1 MEALIRSDCASVD
14 CSALRRNA
22 LVTDRAM
29 VVKTPRRIS
38 VVMHPIR
45 EKPCSLL
52 DIAMSNNEQGFSL
65 IGCITTLILL
75 GVLTTIALSVTSA
88 FRLRA
93 EQSTLAQSDLINA
106 SNCIEQ
112 IKSVS
117 ESHEFK
123 SIYDSKNLKCS
134 NATIKITPLKTTL
147 TANNNSSNSITAKI
161 EPISDRKSVV

>member
-1 MEALIRSDCASVD
+1 MHQNRAHLL
-14 CSALRRNA
+14 SA
-22 LVTDRAM
+22 
-29 VVKTPRRIS
+29 
-38 VVMHPIR
+38 
-45 EKPCSLL
+45 EW
-52 DIAMSNNEQGFSL
+52 AMSNNEQGFSL

-123 SIYDSKNLKCS
+123 SIYDSNNLKCS

-161 EPISDRKSVV
+161 EPISDQKTTDASYYLCTVTSGTVKLNYVASGNTNQ

>member
-1 MEALIRSDCASVD
+1 MHQNRAHLL
-14 CSALRRNA
+14 SA
-22 LVTDRAM
+22 
-29 VVKTPRRIS
+29 
-38 VVMHPIR
+38 
-45 EKPCSLL
+45 EW
-52 DIAMSNNEQGFSL
+52 AMSNNEQGFSL

-161 EPISDRKSVV
+161 EPISDLKTTDTSYYLCTVTSGTVELNYVASGNTNQ